1 MRRSLRSAAVAT
13 LAIGLASCSGG
24 GNAPLSP
31 GPTQVDGTVKLT
43 IPNAP
48 ASASSSD
55 RTRPQFLSPSA
66 ASVSITVTG
75 VTAPVVANVAANSPT
90 CTAVAGG
97 RSCNVDVEAPTGS
110 VTFTVTLYDGANATG
125 NVLGRGTAT
134 QTIASGAPFTVALGV
149 QGVAG
154 SISVAAGQATFT
166 AGTAATTPVTVALK
180 DADGNTIAGTY
191 ATPVT
196 LTNSDT
202 TGAFTL
208 SATSVTSSTQA
219 VTLKYNGSAAVTT
232 ATISASAPGVPSTGI
247 TPQTVSV
254 TTTPTGLHLY
264 VANLGNSSATVT
276 ALTANGNVPPI
287 INLVGANTQ
296 ISQDYGIAVDAT
308 KNIYVSDL
316 RNPVLTVYAPGAT
329 GNVAPIRSI
338 TGANTGLQ
346 GPLGLAIDAAGD
358 LICSNFGAETVTV
371 YAPGANG
378 NATPIRTI
386 SGANTALGNPYGIA
400 LDAAGKLYV
409 VDNLSQFG
417 GVDEVTVYAAGANGN
432 VAPLQN
438 ITGSNTGMNGAVY
451 VAVDA
456 ADKIYV
462 TSVTAAAVTV
472 YAAGATG
479 NVAPIA
485 TISGANTGL
494 VAPTGIAI
502 DASGNIYVSDE
513 TTNVVS
519 VFAPGANGNVAP
531 IRTIAGAATG
541 FSAPLQMAVGP

>member
-1 MRRSLRSAAVAT
+1 MRSLRPASIAS
-13 LAIGLASCSGG
+13 LAIVLASCSGG
-24 GNAPLSP
+24 GNAPLAP
-31 GPTQVDGTVKLT
+31 GPTQVDGTLRLT
-43 IPNAP
+43 IPTAT
-48 ASASSSD
+48 AATSASD
-55 RTRPQFLSPSA
+55 RRRPQYLSPSA
-66 ASVSITVTG
+66 ESVSIAVTG
-75 VTAPVVANVAANSPT
+75 VAAPVVANVAANSPA
-90 CTAVAGG
+90 CAAVPGG
-97 RSCNVDVEAPTGS
+97 RSCNVNVEAPTGS

-134 QTIASGAPFTVALGV
+134 ETIAAGTPFAVALGV
-149 QGVAG
+149 EGVAG
-154 SISVAAGQATFT
+154 ALAVTAGQATFT

-180 DADGNTIAGTY
+180 DADGNTITGTY
-191 ATPVT
+191 ASPVT

-208 SATSVTSSTQA
+208 SATSVTASTQA
-219 VTLKYNGSAAVTT
+219 VTLRYNGSAAVTT
-232 ATISASAPGVPSTGI
+232 ATISASASGVPASGI

-254 TTTPTGLHLY
+254 TTTTGLHLY
-264 VANLGNSSATVT
+264 VANIGNSTATVT

-287 INLVGANTQ
+287 INIGGANTQ
-296 ISQDYGIAVDAT
+296 ISQIYGIAVDAA
-308 KNIYVSDL
+308 KNIYASDL
-316 RNPVLTVYAPGAT
+316 RNPVLTVYGPGAT
-329 GNVAPIRSI
+329 GNVAPIRTI
-338 TGANTGLQ
+338 TGANTGLSA
-346 GPLGLAIDAAGD
+346 PLGLAVDAAGE

-371 YAPGANG
+371 YAAGANG
-378 NATPIRTI
+378 DATPVRTI
-386 SGANTALGNPYGIA
+386 SGSNTALGNPYGIA

-417 GVDEVTVYAAGANGN
+417 GTDELTVYAAGANGN

-451 VAVDA
+451 DAVDA
-456 ADKIYV
+456 AGKIYV
-462 TSVTAAAVTV
+462 TSVTADAVTV

-494 VAPTGIAI
+494 VAPTGIAV
-502 DASGNIYVSDE
+502 DAAGNIYVGDE
-513 TTNVVS
+513 NTNIVS

-541 FSAPLQMAVGP
+541 LSAPLQMVVGP